1 MPYHTS
7 AAKQMINRSSNV
19 SARRSGGGVDSG
31 GVVDDD
37 TTAHITDLS
46 TKSSS
51 LSKKLKVKSARNNN
65 TLPLLIA
72 AFALGII
79 GRPLLIPPPPSR
91 THHSNVAVANN
102 DYKSDTPS
110 TTKLRGG
117 TNDTTD
123 NTPSNYYQ
131 LTPKRKLPKG
141 WQNYSRHDIRSH
153 FKCSHRTRDTNKSLP
168 SLDDWQF
175 LRYAYTSI
183 VDKTKQTKVWDNDVV
198 PPTMGY
204 SIEEGIPIPP
214 PYYAKF
220 SHEKG
225 GRGLYASRFIHKGE
239 LVHNGDV
246 SDVIFP
252 STIKWKEYVLS
263 LPRNLACD
271 VTDWHWMQMKYK
283 GDDYHMVGAMD
294 ISLLMNAGGPE
305 WGDVDQKLVNVLP
318 RSKYSGRQYA
328 TRDIEMGEEI
338 LTDYDAYYTNWKL
351 VGL

>member
-1 MPYHTS
+1 
-7 AAKQMINRSSNV
+7 MINRSSNV
-19 SARRSGGGVDSG
+19 SARRSGGGDSG
-31 GVVDDD
+31 AANNGPDD
-37 TTAHITDLS
+37 TAAHITDLS

-51 LSKKLKVKSARNNN
+51 LSKKSKVKNRNNN

-79 GRPLLIPPPPSR
+79 GRPLLIPPPSSR
-91 THHSNVAVANN
+91 THHNAAVANN
-102 DYKSDTPS
+102 VYES
-110 TTKLRGG
+110 TNKLRGG
-117 TNDTTD
+117 TETKDTS
-123 NTPSNYYQ
+123 SNYYQ
-131 LTPKRKLPKG
+131 LTPKTKLPKG
-141 WQNYSRHDIRSH
+141 WQNYSRSDIRSH
-153 FKCSHRTRDTNKSLP
+153 FKCSRRTQDTNKSLP

-175 LRYAYTSI
+175 LRYAYTTI
-183 VDKTKQTKVWDNDVV
+183 VDNTKQTEVWDNDVV

-220 SHEKG
+220 SHHEKG
-225 GRGLYASRFIHKGE
+225 GRGLYASRFIKKGE
-239 LVHNGDV
+239 LVHNGDI

-252 STIKWKEYVLS
+252 STIKWKEYVVS

-283 GDDYHMVGAMD
+283 GDEYHMVGAMD

-318 RSKYSGRQYA
+318 RSKYSGMQYA

-351 VGL
+351 VGLA